1 MFFQHSES
9 EQQTP
14 TKVLSCLLKQLAT
27 QNRKVFTMV
36 EQLYERF
43 APAQRHPMQHDLLD
57 VVLSALRHFANVYL
71 VFDALDE
78 CDEKKV
84 RSILLPL
91 IERLASAKASIYLT
105 SRQNPHDIQGQ
116 FGIANKIE
124 IRPSDDDI
132 RAYVNDVVTHS
143 PRAKY
148 LAQMD
153 REDLISKL
161 IKCASGMHVP

>member
-1 MFFQHSES
+1 M
-9 EQQTP
+9 QQ
-14 TKVLSCLLKQLAT
+14 
-27 QNRKVFTMV
+27 
-36 EQLYERF
+36 
-43 APAQRHPMQHDLLD
+43 DLLD
-57 VVLSALRHFANVYL
+57 VVISALGYFTNVYL

-78 CDEKKV
+78 CDEEKV

-124 IRPSDDDI
+124 IKPSDDDI

-143 PRAKY
+143 SRAKFV
-148 LAQMD
+148 AQMD

-161 IKCASGMHVP
+161 INCASGMYVTINILC